1 MNAGRPQQPEGY
13 VRRLEFLAIGF
24 AVICAGLCARLW
36 YLQILHGEEYRRKA
50 ENNRLDYEVIK
61 APRGM
66 IYGRDETVVLAGNR
80 AAFDLVFVP
89 AMCEKPEA
97 VCHTL
102 AALLNIEVDDLLNKV
117 EEARKK
123 REPFSQILIKEDIS
137 KTDRMRVEELSFA
150 LPGVYTVASPQ
161 RKYYQGATAGQ
172 LLGWFNEITR
182 EEYERLKPRYKYG
195 DIIGRAGLELAYEDA
210 LKGQD
215 GAMIVSRF
223 ASGVPQLRTDAWG
236 NPYIEVDSQGRSLE
250 VEHRTDAVPGKSIF
264 TTLDIDLQRELERIL
279 AEDLL
284 KDGLVTEDPRGAI
297 VVLNA
302 DTGEVL
308 AMASYPLYDPNV
320 FASRSSDRARRVAE
334 VMRAESK
341 PMLSRCFQMHYPPG
355 SVFKVML
362 AIAALEEGVINEHTT
377 FGCGGRF
384 YLPGVTRPWRCWRHK
399 YGGHGD
405 VAVVDALAYSCD
417 IFFYNVGLKLG
428 IDKINEWS
436 TKLGLGV
443 RTGIDLPGETPGLVA
458 SPEWKRALARARGA
472 KEAWEYKWYPG
483 ETVHMSIGQGMVDAT
498 PLQNAVLMAAVLNGG
513 RRVRPYVNRELRPER
528 TEPLC
533 SAETLRIVQA
543 GLRKCVERD
552 RPAPTGTGKEAKIKG
567 LDVLGK
573 TGTAQVADF
582 RHVAGLKEHEIPYKL
597 RDHALFVAGVL
608 DREPRIAVSVMVE
621 HGLHGGSAAAPVAR
635 KVFEYFY
642 ITRAIEKKDGGEA
655 PIAVARRE
663 RIE

>member
-1 MNAGRPQQPEGY
+1 
-13 VRRLEFLAIGF
+13 LEFLAIGF
-24 AVICAGLCARLW
+24 ALVCAGLCLRLW
-36 YLQILHGEEYRRKA
+36 YLQILHGEELRRKA

-66 IYGRDETVVLAGNR
+66 IYGRDESVVLAGNR

-89 AMCEKPEA
+89 AMCEKPEQ
-97 VCHTL
+97 VCGTL
-102 AALLNIEVDDLLNKV
+102 GALLDIDPGAVLQKV

-123 REPFSQILIKEDIS
+123 RELFSQIIVSEDIS
-137 KTDRMRVEELSFA
+137 KTDRMQIEEFSFA

-161 RKYYQGATAGQ
+161 RQYYQGTTAGQ
-172 LLGWFNEITR
+172 LLGWFNEISK

-195 DIIGRAGLELAYEDA
+195 DIIGRAGLELAYENT

-236 NPYIEVDSQGRSLE
+236 NPYIELDSQGRSLQ
-250 VEHRTDAVPGKSIF
+250 VEHRNDAVPGRSIY

-279 AEDLL
+279 ADDLL
-284 KDGLVTEDPRGAI
+284 KDGLVSEDPRGAI

-308 AMASYPLYDPNV
+308 AMASYPLYDPNI
-320 FASRSSDRARRVAE
+320 FASRKQDRTSRVAE
-334 VMRAESK
+334 LMRADAK

-362 AIAALEEGVINEHTT
+362 AIAALEEGVIDEHTT

-384 YLPGVTRPWRCWRHK
+384 YLPGVSRPWRCWRHK

-405 VAVVDALAYSCD
+405 IAVVDALAYSCD

-428 IDKINEWS
+428 IERINEWS
-436 TKLGLGV
+436 KKLGLGV
-443 RTGIDLPGETPGLVA
+443 RTGIDLPGEAPGLVA
-458 SPEWKRALARARGA
+458 SPEWKRALAQSRGA

-498 PLQNAVLMAAVLNGG
+498 PLQNAVLMATVLNGG
-513 RRVRPYVNRELRPER
+513 RRVRPYVNRDLGTDL
-528 TEPLC
+528 TEPLI

-552 RPAPTGTGKEAKIKG
+552 RPAPTGTGKEAKISG
-567 LDVLGK
+567 LDILGK

-582 RHVAGLKEHEIPYKL
+582 RHIAALQEHEIPYNL

-608 DREPRIAVSVMVE
+608 DREPHIAVSVIVE

-635 KVFEYFY
+635 KVFEYLY
-642 ITRAIEKKDGGEA
+642 LKRGSHGDIPSEP
-655 PIAVARRE
+655 PISIARRE
-663 RIE
+663 RVE